1 MERLRKRPT
10 GTTALTS
17 DLISDLIPAQVFNQT
32 DISDTGELQPQQL
45 PQQPQWVLVTGGAQ
59 RLGRAICLAFARAG
73 WNVVCHYRHS
83 AAAARETVAKCSA
96 AAQALPG
103 GAAIRAVVT
112 EANLSD
118 VYATQRILPT
128 LAEQGIR
135 IHTIINSASAFVPDT
150 GLEMDLE
157 LLQQQ
162 LWVNTISPLVLAQ
175 ALAQQQAPAKAAK
188 MATKT
193 ATQTAAAAV
202 GKTAPVGA
210 LPCAIHIL
218 DQKVYNL
225 NPDYFSY
232 TLSKLALE
240 RAVRLQAQALAPYVR
255 VMGIAPGL
263 LYPSGPQS
271 QSNFDRA
278 STRNL
283 HQRAIDP
290 DDVARTAVFLAG
302 TPSVNGSIVPVDCGQ
317 HLVPSGRDVM
327 FAVAEEMAAA
337 DSIAEWSAM
346 NAAGEGGGTRE

>member
-1 MERLRKRPT
+1 M
-10 GTTALTS
+10 
-17 DLISDLIPAQVFNQT
+17 PAQVFNQT
-32 DISDTGELQPQQL
+32 DTSDTGELQPQQL
-45 PQQPQWVLVTGGAQ
+45 PQPPQWVLVTGGAQ

-103 GAAIRAVVT
+103 GVAIRAVVT

-118 VYATQRILPT
+118 VHATQRILPT

-162 LWVNTISPLVLAQ
+162 LRVNTISPLVLAQ
-175 ALAQQQAPAKAAK
+175 ALAQQQVHATATLA
-188 MATKT
+188 ATKT
-193 ATQTAAAAV
+193 AAATA
-202 GKTAPVGA
+202 GKAAPVGA

-337 DSIAEWSAM
+337 DSTAEWSAM
-346 NAAGEGGGTRE
+346 NATGVNATGEVGGTRG